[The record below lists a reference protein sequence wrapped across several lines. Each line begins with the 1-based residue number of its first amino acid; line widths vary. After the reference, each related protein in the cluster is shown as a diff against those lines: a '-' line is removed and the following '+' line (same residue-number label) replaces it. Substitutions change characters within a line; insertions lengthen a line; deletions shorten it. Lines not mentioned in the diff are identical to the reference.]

1 MTDAVLRT
9 RQGAREVELATS
21 RLRAAVEAGELAE
34 DVEVWDDTAG
44 AWLTARRW
52 YLLNTRIVAAP
63 DTDDD
68 RYLAAHTAG
77 ALDLH
82 SLVGFLGVSLADA
95 EGRLHVEDAAPGEGI
110 DLRASEAPIE
120 VDFGH
125 DAGDARDRAIAT
137 VRDGRADERIEVP
150 SWGRPWGLPQSAAI
164 PIPEWQDPATARIE
178 LPPWEPPVWAAMPAP
193 KRAEAP
199 RPPVRPETA
208 RTKEDAARD
217 RVDKAERLAKLRA
230 AQARRQAAA
239 EADALRAELEAE
251 ASAAQARNAE
261 ELAQARAAVQTKVEA
276 RREQVRLAA
285 EAKGAEAASNAAAE
299 AAPSQ
304 ASQAPAPNTGPKPD
318 AVRSGCLGCFGR
330 LIGLGVL
337 AMAALIASQVAIER
351 FLASPVAGEVA
362 SAAPQA
368 QVRHVPRALQGLL
381 QIGPAESALPV
392 VVAFDPATAEGGR
405 TLRAALQWLGRSEHG
420 RLRGARAPRLVL
432 LPLGG
437 PESSPV
443 AALFALD
450 ALGELLPGGQSRNL
464 LDAVA
469 AKGHPLDG
477 EVIAEVL
484 GKAGLDAPDLER
496 ALALPSVVERAQLA
510 ARVAAAFDLAAPAGI
525 AVAARPLPPSAL
537 GSEQALRIALDS
549 AARVA
554 AAQLANGT
562 PETAWR
568 RILAAAEP
576 ARAERWLAWIVRG
589 ERLGKAPDAATA
601 AATSGPVRLPVPQSA
616 PRVGSTGGVQL
627 VLVADLHCPYSARL
641 WRGLRQVIRDR
652 EDDFELVLIHYPIAK
667 LHPEATEAARLAQA
681 LWLQNP
687 GERYWRAIDWQFRH
701 PNKVD
706 ASELFR
712 RARLGRTAP
721 EVAALQEQAS
731 SLAITGVLTEHREWA
746 REYGV
751 RGTPV
756 LFVDGHEHK
765 GARSRKSVEAIL
777 QAAIAARAAATGA
790 PLPGSAT
797 PASP

>member
-1 MTDAVLRT
+1 MKDAVLRT
-9 RQGAREVELATS
+9 RQGAREAELTTS
-21 RLRAAVEAGELAE
+21 RLRAAVEAGQLAE
-34 DVEVWDDTAG
+34 DVEVWDDAAG
-44 AWLTARRW
+44 AWLSARRW

-95 EGRLHVEDAAPGEGI
+95 EGRLHVEDAAFGQAI
-110 DLRASEAPIE
+110 DMRVSEAPLT

-178 LPPWEPPVWAAMPAP
+178 LPPWEPPVWAAMPEP
-193 KRAEAP
+193 KRGEAP
-199 RPPVRPETA
+199 RPPVGPETA

-251 ASAAQARNAE
+251 AAALQARNAE
-261 ELAQARAAVQTKVEA
+261 ELAQARAAV
-276 RREQVRLAA
+276 AA
-285 EAKGAEAASNAAAE
+285 
-299 AAPSQ
+299 AAPSVDDPPAPAE
-304 ASQAPAPNTGPKPD
+304 ASQASAPNAGPKPD

-337 AMAALIASQVAIER
+337 AMAALIASQIALER

-368 QVRHVPRALQGLL
+368 HVRHVPRALQGLL

-392 VVAFDPATAEGGR
+392 VVAFDPATPEGVR
-405 TLRAALQWLGRSEHG
+405 TLRAALQWVGRSEHG

-437 PESSPV
+437 PGSTPV

-464 LDAVA
+464 LDAVV

-477 EVIAEVL
+477 EVIAELL

-525 AVAARPLPPSAL
+525 AVAARPLPASAL
-537 GSEQALRIALDS
+537 GSERALRIALDS

-554 AAQLANGT
+554 AAQFANGT

-568 RILAAAEP
+568 RVLAAAEP

-601 AATSGPVRLPVPQSA
+601 AAASGPVRLPVPQSA
-616 PRVGSTGGVQL
+616 PRIGSTSGVQL

-641 WRGLRQVIRDR
+641 WRGLRQAIRER
-652 EDDFELVLIHYPIAK
+652 EDDFELVFIHYPIAN
-667 LHPEATEAARLAQA
+667 LHPKASEAAQLAQA
-681 LWLQNP
+681 LWLQSP

-706 ASELFR
+706 AGELLR
-712 RARLGRTAP
+712 RARLGRTAA
-721 EVAALQEQAS
+721 EAAALQARAS
-731 SLAITGVLTEHREWA
+731 TLAISGVLTEHREWA

-777 QAAIAARAAATGA
+777 QAALAARAAATAA
-790 PLPGSAT
+790 PLSGGST
-797 PASP
+797 PDAP